1 MKKQAFF
8 NIAPFADDI
17 ITTAFR
23 IKQMREKNKQV
34 STISQNLANKQISTQ
49 EEYTKEKT
57 AGFVDTVQ
65 SYANKALEH
74 TADQIVYIIRH
85 PESLVTPRN
94 IAYTA
99 AGITASVAA
108 PAWAS
113 GPKEGE
119 PKISPK
125 RIAKDIILANL
136 LGRSIPNPIVKSKQ
150 LAIAL
155 KNKQKFDSVLY
166 ASALLPTATV
176 AYEVGRKKIKNE
188 DIHGKDILKSYV
200 KGRALQKSIV
210 LPTLGLKYGVPYIAK
225 RIAEAKAGG
234 Q

>member
-23 IKQMREKNKQV
+23 IKQMREKNNQQGNMPV
-34 STISQNLANKQISTQ
+34 HNM
-49 EEYTKEKT
+49 EEYPSQTDTYNKEKL

-125 RIAKDIILANL
+125 RMAKDIILANL
-136 LGRSIPNPIVKSKQ
+136 LGRSMPNPIVKSKQ